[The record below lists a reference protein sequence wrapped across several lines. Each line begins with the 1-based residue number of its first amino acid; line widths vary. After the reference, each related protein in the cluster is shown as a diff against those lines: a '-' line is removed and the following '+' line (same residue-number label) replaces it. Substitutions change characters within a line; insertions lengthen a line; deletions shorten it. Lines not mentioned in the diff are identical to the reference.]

1 MCKMFRFLRADEVD
15 VRVAMARQSGVQLLV
30 YKDARADMNI
40 LDETVGPMNWQRQ
53 HINGNANCVVEI
65 WDADKK
71 QWISKE
77 DTGSESNTEAA
88 KGLAS
93 DSFKRACT
101 NWGIGRELYNLPFI
115 WVKADNVALSKRGE
129 RWACD
134 SRFAVTELEF
144 DESGK
149 PVKVTITADGK
160 PVYRYGKPAPA
171 PAPVQ
176 AAPEKAPAPSAEPAP
191 RPARKVLGDAVKVNA
206 AGATAE
212 QKVWLRE
219 NLSADQQNWLTRTF
233 GPELERL
240 SEAGAARLIERAKE
254 AAERAVAANA

>member
-53 HINGNANCVVEI
+53 HVNGNANCVVEI
-65 WDADKK
+65 WDSEKK
-71 QWISKE
+71 QWIAKE

-115 WVKADNVALSKRGE
+115 WVKADRITVTKRGE
-129 RWACD
+129 RWVCEN
-134 SRFAVTELEF
+134 RFSVTEMEF
-144 DESGK
+144 DEDGK
-149 PVKVTITADGK
+149 PLKLTITADGK
-160 PVYRYGKPAPA
+160 TVYSYGKPVPA

-176 AAPEKAPAPSAEPAP
+176 AAPAPAPEPAP
-191 RPARKVLGDAVKVNA
+191 RPARKVLGDAVKINA

-212 QKVWLRE
+212 QKKWLRE
-219 NLSADQQNWLTRTF
+219 NLSQEQQGWLTRTF